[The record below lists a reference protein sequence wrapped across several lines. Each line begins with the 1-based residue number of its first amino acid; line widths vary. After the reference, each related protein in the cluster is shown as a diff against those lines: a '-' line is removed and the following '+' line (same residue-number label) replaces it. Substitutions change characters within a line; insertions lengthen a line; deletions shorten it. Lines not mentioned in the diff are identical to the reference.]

1 MTQKKSVSTS
11 LKSSRRS
18 VRLWGAYGP
27 RARLPDADDQGRPAG
42 QNNLPAPA
50 QAPLS
55 LRVRQALLREEH
67 LSRPLSARHQ
77 TGHRRRALRSV
88 VLPDHGRVDD
98 GIDRRDHG
106 AAKRSRQVFEVHW
119 FDPAVQKIHIAHLL
133 FCAKK
138 AGQKTDVS
146 VCLLSG
152 CYFFEQ
158 LALRAGDTLSYPRIR
173 AGLSSMASPP
183 RASGSQTVG
192 PVAISALGDND
203 ILCDQFIQI
212 IPCA

>member
-42 QNNLPAPA
+42 QNDLPAPA

-138 AGQKTDVS
+138 SRTGNRRLSLPLVR
-146 VCLLSG
+146 LLFLRTARPPSRG
-152 CYFFEQ
+152 C
-158 LALRAGDTLSYPRIR
+158 S
-173 AGLSSMASPP
+173 
-183 RASGSQTVG
+183 
-192 PVAISALGDND
+192 
-203 ILCDQFIQI
+203 I
-212 IPCA
+212 IPAHPRRIVKHGFPAAGHQDLRR